1 MDEVF
6 KENFFVFLNQN
17 QKKKLISE
25 LYSNQPFITEMS
37 SKPRFKGFNNLL
49 SLMLKKE
56 SLAEEDILNLKRILE
71 NLRTSTLED
80 KFVDWSNII
89 NKEENNLFL
98 IIGLKKEKLNNLGF
112 SKFYDNLH
120 SLSKKYTNVSINYT
134 GGLVIDYEEISS
146 VANGASHAGLLS
158 LFFVTI
164 ILWFA
169 FKNIRVIFF
178 LVSQLL

>member
-1 MDEVF
+1 
-6 KENFFVFLNQN
+6 
-17 QKKKLISE
+17 
-25 LYSNQPFITEMS
+25 
-37 SKPRFKGFNNLL
+37 
-49 SLMLKKE
+49 MLKKE
-56 SLAEEDILNLKRILE
+56 SLAEEDISNLKKILE

-120 SLSKKYTNVSINYT
+120 SLSQKYTNVSINYT

-146 VANGASHAGLLS
+146 VANGASHAGFLS
-158 LFFVTI
+158 LFVVTI
-164 ILWFA
+164 ILWLPL
-169 FKNIRVIFF
+169 KI
-178 LVSQLL
+178 LE